1 MTETTKMI
9 ARETAERV
17 AAYERE
23 EGFERDDAFKTT
35 QDVRD
40 YARDFGW
47 ADETDA
53 DLCALSDDEYAEFEA
68 EVTDMVIGMLFG
80 SPAPTPTRDYRA
92 EVEATMERTRRVMA
106 DRARRIADCEVEAT
120 DCALSIMADRETLSL
135 CERQMEILDAGGF
148 AWLPDYRT
156 LDGEEVEWAWVDT
169 RYGRKLVV
177 DMPDGSTVWTTAC
190 TAKGL
195 AKRGIKRVRALV
207 PAWARLRSNG
217 SSIASGCY
225 VETYPAQLN
234 RATGVY
240 SERPQA
246 VAVEDWDWSE

>member
-1 MTETTKMI
+1 MTETTETT

-23 EGFERDDAFKTT
+23 EGFERDDAFRTP
-35 QDVRD
+35 QDVRE
-40 YARDFGW
+40 YADRFGW
-47 ADETDA
+47 ADETEA
-53 DLCALSDDEYAEFEA
+53 DLSDLSLSEWAEYEA
-68 EVTDMVIGMLFG
+68 MVTDMVIDLLFG
-80 SPAPTPTRDYRA
+80 TPAPARDYRA
-92 EVEATMERTRRVMA
+92 EVEAAIERTRDAMA

-120 DCALSIMADRETLSL
+120 DCALSIMADREQLSL
-135 CERQMEILDAGGF
+135 RERQLEILDAGGY

-190 TAKGL
+190 TERGL

-217 SSIASGCY
+217 SSVASGCS
-225 VETYPAQLN
+225 VETYPANLN
-234 RATGVY
+234 RATGEF

>member
-1 MTETTKMI
+1 MTTS
-9 ARETAERV
+9 
-17 AAYERE
+17 
-23 EGFERDDAFKTT
+23 T
-35 QDVRD
+35 QTS
-40 YARDFGW
+40 A
-47 ADETDA
+47 
-53 DLCALSDDEYAEFEA
+53 
-68 EVTDMVIGMLFG
+68 
-80 SPAPTPTRDYRA
+80 RDYRA
-92 EVEATMERTRRVMA
+92 EVEAALERTRRSMA
-106 DRARRIADCEVEAT
+106 DRARRIADCEVEDT
-120 DCALSIMADRETLSL
+120 DCALSIMADRTQLSL
-135 CERQMEILDAGGF
+135 CERQLEILDAGGF

-217 SSIASGCY
+217 GSIASGCY
-225 VETYPAQLN
+225 VETYPAHLN
-234 RATGVY
+234 RATGEF

-246 VAVEDWDWSE
+246 KAVEDWDWSE

>member
-17 AAYERE
+17 VAYERE
-23 EGFERDDAFKTT
+23 EGFERDDAFKAP

-40 YARDFGW
+40 YADRFGW

-53 DLCALSDDEYAEFEA
+53 DLGDLSDDEYAEFEA

-80 SPAPTPTRDYRA
+80 SPAPARDYRA
-92 EVEATMERTRRVMA
+92 EVEATIERTRRAMA
-106 DRARRIADCEVEAT
+106 DRARRIAYCEVEAT
-120 DCALSIMADRETLSL
+120 DCALSMMADRETLSL
-135 CERQMEILDAGGF
+135 CERQLEILDAGGY

-177 DMPDGSTVWTTAC
+177 DMPDGSQVWTTAC

-217 SSIASGCY
+217 SSVASGCY
-225 VETYPAQLN
+225 VETYPTQLN
-234 RATGVY
+234 RATGEY
-240 SERPQA
+240 TERPQA
-246 VAVEDWDWSE
+246 KAVEDWDWSE

>member
-23 EGFERDDAFKTT
+23 EGFGRDDALTCP

-53 DLCALSDDEYAEFEA
+53 DLNALSDDEYAEYEVT
-68 EVTDMVIGMLFG
+68 VTDMVIDLLFG

-92 EVEATMERTRRVMA
+92 EVEATMERTRNAMA

-135 CERQMEILDAGGF
+135 CERQLEILDAGGY

-177 DMPDGSTVWTTAC
+177 DMPDGSQVWTTAC
-190 TAKGL
+190 TERGL

-217 SSIASGCY
+217 GSIASGCS

-234 RATGVY
+234 RATGEF